1 MIRGIFDK
9 ILNLWRLDI
18 FNHNFRGNNE
28 INPKKEKKKIFSK
41 AFEEISQNK
50 NLNYKIQTSY
60 VYNAP
65 TCCNSLG
72 ELEKPFEWM
81 SMKEKESFCS

>member
-1 MIRGIFDK
+1 MYLIK
-9 ILNLWRLDI
+9 ILEELMKLTL
-18 FNHNFRGNNE
+18 
-28 INPKKEKKKIFSK
+28 KKKKKKKDGVKIVFSK

-50 NLNYKIQTSY
+50 NLNYKIPTSY

-72 ELEKPFEWM
+72 EA
-81 SMKEKESFCS
+81 S

>member
-9 ILNLWRLDI
+9 ILNLWRLDV
-18 FNHNFRGNNE
+18 FNQKFRGMNE

-50 NLNYKIQTSY
+50 NLSYKIQTSY

-72 ELEKPFEWM
+72 EAI
-81 SMKEKESFCS
+81 